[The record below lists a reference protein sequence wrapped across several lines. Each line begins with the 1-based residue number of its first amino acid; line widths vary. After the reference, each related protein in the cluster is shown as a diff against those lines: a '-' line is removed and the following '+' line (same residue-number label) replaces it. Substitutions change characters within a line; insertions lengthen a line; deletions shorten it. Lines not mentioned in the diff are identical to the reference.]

1 MLPQLRLLLVATGQA
16 LGALAAFS
24 FRINLLAHLDCH
36 QSLYVCNV
44 GKRTRKISV
53 VRICF
58 LEMLNGARK
67 ELQGFLIMSLAAH
80 HASMSGIN
88 VAQRDVIVAVAQRCF
103 GLVQNTRRFAEL
115 PFLE

>member
-1 MLPQLRLLLVATGQA
+1 MLAQEGLLLVATGQT

-24 FRINLLAHLDCH
+24 FRINLLAHLDRH
-36 QSLYVCNV
+36 QSLYVSDV
-44 GKRTRKISV
+44 GKGACQISV

-67 ELQGFLIMSLAAH
+67 EFQGFLIMSLAPH
-80 HASMSGIN
+80 HAAMRGIN

-103 GLVQNTRRFAEL
+103 RLV
-115 PFLE
+115 